1 MKYLNRT
8 SSGRSEGDEM
18 TEMESKGN
26 CPKIKEVPAELR
38 FIETPEVP
46 SAVVWHLISK
56 SRKELQKV
64 ERRQQQ
70 ELNRLLTDMSLP
82 VFYLNRLVEQIE
94 DTKRI
99 DLESG
104 TVKRIR
110 LIDSLLSSVLKE
122 KDIKYV
128 GLDGRRW
135 QDVDEGAA
143 EMVDYI
149 VDNTL
154 PEPIVSETCEP
165 VVINQDIIIKP
176 AKVIVAGPSTE
187 TAKET
192 EG

>member
-1 MKYLNRT
+1 M
-8 SSGRSEGDEM
+8 
-18 TEMESKGN
+18 
-26 CPKIKEVPAELR
+26 
-38 FIETPEVP
+38 
-46 SAVVWHLISK
+46 
-56 SRKELQKV
+56 
-64 ERRQQQ
+64 
-70 ELNRLLTDMSLP
+70 
-82 VFYLNRLVEQIE
+82 VEQIE

-154 PEPIVSETCEP
+154 PEPVVSETCEP